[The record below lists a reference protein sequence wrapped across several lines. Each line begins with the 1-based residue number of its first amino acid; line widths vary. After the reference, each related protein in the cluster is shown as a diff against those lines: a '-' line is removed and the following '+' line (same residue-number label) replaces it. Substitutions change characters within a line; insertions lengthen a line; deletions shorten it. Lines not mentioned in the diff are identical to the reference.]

1 VNKVD
6 KEQNHIF
13 FHHSR
18 YMVTEIVVYG
28 MNMTARTTNVIEQA
42 YNKEIQLKFYK
53 HRCTMERLEVGTN
66 AQRIAD
72 ACSTYLSRVH
82 GSDWLTETTSPSA
95 SR

>member
-42 YNKEIQLKFYK
+42 YKKEIQLQV
-53 HRCTMERLEVGTN
+53 MAWV
-66 AQRIAD
+66 
-72 ACSTYLSRVH
+72 
-82 GSDWLTETTSPSA
+82 
-95 SR
+95 